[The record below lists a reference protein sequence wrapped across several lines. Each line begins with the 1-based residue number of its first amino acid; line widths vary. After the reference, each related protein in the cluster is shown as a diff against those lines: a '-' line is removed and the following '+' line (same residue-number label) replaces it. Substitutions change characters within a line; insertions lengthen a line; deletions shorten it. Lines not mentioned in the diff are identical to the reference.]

1 MNRPLLLVTGNPGKL
16 AEARRLFDGE
26 IEAGDLDLPEI
37 QSLDMAAILETKAD
51 SAWEH
56 FGRPLV
62 VEETGLELA
71 ALNGFPGPLVKW
83 MLEALGAEG
92 IARTALTQG
101 SPAATARCQL
111 LYVDAD
117 RRIAAEGTCD
127 GQLVVPASGDG
138 GFGWDPVF
146 KPAGSTRTYAE
157 LTPEE
162 KDSVSHRAAAW
173 AEFEEKMVGAGVIT
187 RR

>member
-1 MNRPLLLVTGNPGKL
+1 MSAPLLLVTGNPGKL

-26 IEAGDLDLPEI
+26 LEAGSVDLPEI
-37 QSLDMAAILETKAD
+37 QSLDMAAILEAKAD

-56 FGRPLV
+56 FGRSLV

-92 IARTALTQG
+92 MAQTALAHG
-101 SPAATARCQL
+101 DAGATACCTL
-111 LYVDAD
+111 LYVDKEV
-117 RRIAAEGTCD
+117 RISAEGTCA
-127 GQLVVPASGDG
+127 GRLVAPARGDS

-146 KPAGSTRTYAE
+146 QPAGSTRTYAE
-157 LTPEE
+157 MTPEE
-162 KDSVSHRAAAW
+162 KDSVSHRARAW
-173 AEFEEKMVGAGVIT
+173 AEFEEKLVAAGVLT

>member
-1 MNRPLLLVTGNPGKL
+1 MSRPLLLVTGNPGKL

-26 IEAGDLDLPEI
+26 LEAGAVDLPEI
-37 QSLDMAAILETKAD
+37 QSLDMTAILEAKAQT
-51 SAWEH
+51 AWQH

-71 ALNGFPGPLVKW
+71 SLNGFPGPLVKW

-92 IARTALTQG
+92 MAQTALAQG
-101 SPAATARCQL
+101 SPAATARCRL

-117 RRIAAEGTCD
+117 RRIAAEGNCD
-127 GQLVVPASGDG
+127 GHLVVPTRGDG

-146 KPAGSTRTYAE
+146 QPRGSDMTYAE
-157 LTPEE
+157 MTPEE
-162 KDSVSHRAAAW
+162 KDAISHRAAAW
-173 AEFEEKMVGAGVIT
+173 RRLQEKLGM
-187 RR
+187 